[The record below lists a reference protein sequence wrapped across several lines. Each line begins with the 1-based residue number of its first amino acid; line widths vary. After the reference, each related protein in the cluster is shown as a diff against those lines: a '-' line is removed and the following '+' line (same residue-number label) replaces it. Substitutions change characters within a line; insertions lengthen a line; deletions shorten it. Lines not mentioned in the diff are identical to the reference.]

1 MNDGNA
7 SHIDISE
14 IQAQISSVM
23 THNEEASQVLSSFH
37 PMMDQHNAAR
47 HQFNNPASAATGLLG
62 QHATSNNQLQ
72 MQTQQQPSA

>member
-1 MNDGNA
+1 MNEGTA

-47 HQFNNPASAATGLLG
+47 HQFNNNNPASAATGLLG
-62 QHATSNNQLQ
+62 QHATSNNQL
-72 MQTQQQPSA
+72 

>member
-1 MNDGNA
+1 MNEGNA

-47 HQFNNPASAATGLLG
+47 HQFNNNPASAATGLLG
-62 QHATSNNQLQ
+62 QHATSNNQL
-72 MQTQQQPSA
+72 